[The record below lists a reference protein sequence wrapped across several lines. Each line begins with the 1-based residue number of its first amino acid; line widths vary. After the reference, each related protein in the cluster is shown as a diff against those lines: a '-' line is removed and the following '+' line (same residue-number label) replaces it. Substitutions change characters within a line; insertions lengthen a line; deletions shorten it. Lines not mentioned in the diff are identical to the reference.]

1 MLTNIQLDN
10 FKCFRHIG
18 LKLSNLTVLT
28 GNNGAGKSS
37 LIQALLL
44 LRQSYVDKKTDLK
57 NTIQPSGGLV
67 QMNELS
73 DLLYLKSDTSTIEF
87 ALTDDLLD
95 DDFIVKITD
104 VDRKKSKVE
113 VSDNYNKLSSLPLF
127 KDDFVY
133 LGANRLVPSYEYR
146 IKSGDVTDSRLGDS
160 SGNETPFRIAD
171 ALNENEKILIDQ
183 LCLDSSNLGV
193 VSNISKWVSYIMDS
207 DISISVDGSRDE
219 RKTALTYSNRKEG
232 FSKLS
237 PLQSAFGYTYILP
250 IVTAVMTAKRGS
262 MIIIENPEAH
272 LHPQAQLRMGRLLA
286 LAAVCQVQV
295 IIETH
300 SDHLINGIRLSVKNQ
315 EIEPEDVAIQ
325 FFSENQ
331 TQGNLHKAEFIGIDS
346 DGCMESWPKGFF
358 DEWEKALKE
367 IVS

>member
-10 FKCFRHIG
+10 FKCFKHIG

-44 LRQSYVDKKTDLK
+44 LRQSYVDKKTELK
-57 NTIQPSGGLV
+57 NTLQPNGGLV
-67 QMNELS
+67 QMNKLS
-73 DLLYLKSDTSTIEF
+73 DLLYLKSDTSTIGF

-95 DDFIVKITD
+95 DDFVVNITN
-104 VDRKKSKVE
+104 VDRKDIQVE

-133 LGANRLVPSYEYR
+133 LGANRLVPSSEYR
-146 IKSGDVTDSRLGDS
+146 MKSGDVTDSRLGDS

-171 ALNENEKILIDQ
+171 ALNENEMIPNEQ
-183 LCLDSSNLGV
+183 LSYDSSSLEV
-193 VSNISKWVSYIMDS
+193 VKNISNWVSYIMDS

-232 FSKLS
+232 LSKLS

-250 IVTAVMTAKRGS
+250 IVTALMTAKRDS
-262 MIIIENPEAH
+262 MVIIENPEAH

-286 LAAVCQVQV
+286 LAAICHVQ
-295 IIETH
+295 IIVETH
-300 SDHLINGIRLSVKNQ
+300 SDHMINGIRLSVKNH

-325 FFSENQ
+325 FFSENH
-331 TQGNLHKAEFIGIDS
+331 TQENFHNAEYIGIES